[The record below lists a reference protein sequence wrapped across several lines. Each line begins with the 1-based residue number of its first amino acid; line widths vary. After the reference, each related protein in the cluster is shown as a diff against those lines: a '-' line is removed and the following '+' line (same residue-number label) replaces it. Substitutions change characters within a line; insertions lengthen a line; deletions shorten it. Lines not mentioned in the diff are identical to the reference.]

1 MRKRPMEH
9 HHIQQLELLEQ
20 LSNVLEKLDP
30 DHLAEA
36 QKRVNRSVEIR
47 RRQAREQAL
56 AEAREIS
63 RRYGVPLQE
72 LAG

>member
-1 MRKRPMEH
+1 MTEH
-9 HHIQQLELLEQ
+9 EAQQLQLLEQ
-20 LSNVLEKLDP
+20 LNDLLEKLDP

-36 QKRVNRSVEIR
+36 QKRVNRSIEIR
-47 RRQAREQAL
+47 KRQAREQAL

-63 RRYGVPLQE
+63 RRYGVPLHE